1 MCRCDE
7 ITLRELLNAGQPSLG
22 TRLHSAWPTIT
33 ELVGQSGCFD
43 YVEILAEYAPYEL
56 FALENLGRAIN
67 LFDHMTGMIKVPQ
80 ENRAHVAVRALSS
93 GIPNV
98 LFADVRTVA
107 DVRECVRAVRAETPE
122 LGGLRGVGQ
131 GRDVGIV
138 LDVGSA
144 AYVQSTAES
153 VVALMIEKKQA
164 IEDLEA
170 LLAVPGVDMVQFGP
184 ADYAMSIGVA
194 GQRDHPAVREAERYL
209 IETALRLGITPRAEI
224 HDPGEAEPYLAM
236 GVRHFCMGTD
246 VRTLFFWYRDRG
258 AQLRAIFAGT
268 KG

>member
-1 MCRCDE
+1 MRRNQ
-7 ITLRELLNAGQPSLG
+7 LRELLNTGRPSLG

-56 FALENLGRAIN
+56 FSLENLGRAIN
-67 LFDHMTGMIKVPQ
+67 LFDQMTGMIKVPQ
-80 ENRAHVAVRALSS
+80 ENRAHVAVRALNS
-93 GIPNV
+93 GIANV

-138 LDVGSA
+138 LEVGSA
-144 AYVQSTAES
+144 AYAQSTAES

-170 LLAVPGVDMVQFGP
+170 LLSVPGVDMVQFGP
-184 ADYAMSIGVA
+184 ADYAMSIGVV
-194 GQRDHPAVREAERYL
+194 GQRGHPAVREAERYM
-209 IETALRLGITPRAEI
+209 IETALRKGITPRAEI
-224 HDPGEAEPYLAM
+224 HDPSEAEPYLAL

-258 AQLRAIFAGT
+258 ARMREIFADTRGEH
-268 KG
+268 